1 MLRQGPG
8 GIPGDFIATPLY
20 HAPVPIAD
28 AIARFGRERSIGD
41 LREFGLPI
49 PDEGIFARSAR
60 LGVAPAIVDK
70 ELIAAI
76 RDRSIE
82 VVRGVESLD
91 ADSVWLVDGVRID
104 PEAMVC
110 ATGFRQE
117 LEKLVGHLGVLDER
131 GWPHA
136 TGEKPAAER
145 LRFIGFV
152 PRPSQIGFAAKQARR
167 AARAI
172 ARELR

>member
-1 MLRQGPG
+1 MAGGRDANRPG
-8 GIPGDFIATPLY
+8 GDG
-20 HAPVPIAD
+20 
-28 AIARFGRERSIGD
+28 
-41 LREFGLPI
+41 LR
-49 PDEGIFARSAR
+49 D
-60 LGVAPAIVDK
+60 
-70 ELIAAI
+70 
-76 RDRSIE
+76 
-82 VVRGVESLD
+82 
-91 ADSVWLVDGVRID
+91 
-104 PEAMVC
+104 
-110 ATGFRQE
+110 GFRQE